1 MEGSSEIRKKSRESK
16 VCSRCGKSVINLS
29 RHQKDVHKVNKI
41 FRQVDVYING
51 NKKAPNRKI
60 KFCPLSPCKHSKKGV
75 FQLHHHLQSNIHKLN
90 PNSNQ
95 YLDALKSA
103 PRIGLQE
110 LRDHIAK
117 RKKSKAKSATTKDG
131 PKKRKI
137 ESKSPV
143 RGKAAKRVKFYKGDK
158 ENEYSLVNRI
168 EAEEEIENDSDDQLL
183 ENPEGEATI
192 SRNVSNPGH
201 LAPTSSNSNAE
212 ERKLHNE
219 ESCESKVRETYND
232 DDSKLEYD
240 QQVDKV
246 EHKLHNEESGDS
258 GNDHDSNLEYEKVMD
273 QMESKVGDT
282 HDDHDSDLEYDQLV
296 DNVWKRNEECKK
308 RSFKQLVSMMSSQ
321 CESDAE
327 LSEELNNRKNADQV
341 IQPPQPPVTAGNT
354 KSSEI
359 VICDSEE
366 EEILDPNYHPSL
378 DSESE
383 CSTGSLSDNCSLQ
396 ERDDILTDFV
406 ENVDNL
412 DFLRVEP
419 EWKSVVDVVFERKKN
434 AGNTD
439 SQSNLSQGKVPKEVM
454 NDDESSVYDSDD
466 DDNDDC
472 LEEMEDDVSFED
484 NDSSDDSPL
493 LNEFHSW
500 LIDVDGGYR
509 CAKVAGQYKSQ
520 VKRIM
525 KVLSEDFPQ
534 AANEIDLVTVEGH
547 DGVVMLRKWLGQL
560 SEEYQPGTIR
570 SYLMSLR
577 LFLKFLVQE
586 EKGQDRLDTLHAR
599 RDLLTS
605 WSSAQRKKVLKR
617 KLEKHDMD
625 FAKLLSSEDL
635 YKVSNGQQRIN
646 IIKALG
652 TAAEKS
658 KACGEPVLVNDQ
670 TFCEVRDWLI
680 TRLIIDN
687 SGRSGIAANIT
698 VEEFKDAKLYAGEED
713 GERYRVSVKNHKTGG
728 VYGAAI
734 VWFHADVYNLVNTY
748 ISRVRPK
755 YVKDATDNMFVST
768 NGVKLTSS
776 QVSTCPTRTFQ
787 REGVKFH
794 GRISAT
800 LIRKSLA
807 SGVHVHLPEDQEQLA
822 ALAQH
827 KPQTQAQ
834 YYRIN
839 DKVRETDIGRR
850 AVRKFITMNCAKT
863 EVSIIPVEWT
873 EEETSKLQDLFK
885 SEIETGNI
893 TENIVR
899 DKLGASNL
907 LETHSMKAIVLKVR
921 RLRSEFTKNLEPPT
935 EVESPEQKIERFMSS
950 RAPSI
955 ASESAK
961 PSWSKFTD
969 EQTDHLLSLT
979 QDMIENNAVK
989 REVVWERVINDE
1001 KAWKTGLVFGTDD
1014 EELLLRQK
1022 QRLADKVRKEVKR
1035 QKMKR
1040 K

>member
-1 MEGSSEIRKKSRESK
+1 
-16 VCSRCGKSVINLS
+16 
-29 RHQKDVHKVNKI
+29 
-41 FRQVDVYING
+41 
-51 NKKAPNRKI
+51 
-60 KFCPLSPCKHSKKGV
+60 
-75 FQLHHHLQSNIHKLN
+75 
-90 PNSNQ
+90 
-95 YLDALKSA
+95 
-103 PRIGLQE
+103 
-110 LRDHIAK
+110 
-117 RKKSKAKSATTKDG
+117 
-131 PKKRKI
+131 
-137 ESKSPV
+137 
-143 RGKAAKRVKFYKGDK
+143 
-158 ENEYSLVNRI
+158 
-168 EAEEEIENDSDDQLL
+168 
-183 ENPEGEATI
+183 
-192 SRNVSNPGH
+192 
-201 LAPTSSNSNAE
+201 
-212 ERKLHNE
+212 
-219 ESCESKVRETYND
+219 
-232 DDSKLEYD
+232 
-240 QQVDKV
+240 
-246 EHKLHNEESGDS
+246 
-258 GNDHDSNLEYEKVMD
+258 MD

-466 DDNDDC
+466 DDNDD
-472 LEEMEDDVSFED
+472 L
-484 NDSSDDSPL
+484 
-493 LNEFHSW
+493 
-500 LIDVDGGYR
+500 
-509 CAKVAGQYKSQ
+509 AGQYKSQ

-687 SGRSGIAANIT
+687 SGRS
-698 VEEFKDAKLYAGEED
+698 
-713 GERYRVSVKNHKTGG
+713 

-776 QVSTCPTRTFQ
+776 QVSTCLTRTFQ

-807 SGVHVHLPEDQEQLA
+807 SGVCPFA
-822 ALAQH
+822 
-827 KPQTQAQ
+827 
-834 YYRIN
+834 
-839 DKVRETDIGRR
+839 
-850 AVRKFITMNCAKT
+850 
-863 EVSIIPVEWT
+863 
-873 EEETSKLQDLFK
+873 
-885 SEIETGNI
+885 
-893 TENIVR
+893 
-899 DKLGASNL
+899 
-907 LETHSMKAIVLKVR
+907 
-921 RLRSEFTKNLEPPT
+921 
-935 EVESPEQKIERFMSS
+935 
-950 RAPSI
+950 
-955 ASESAK
+955 
-961 PSWSKFTD
+961 
-969 EQTDHLLSLT
+969 
-979 QDMIENNAVK
+979 
-989 REVVWERVINDE
+989 
-1001 KAWKTGLVFGTDD
+1001 
-1014 EELLLRQK
+1014 
-1022 QRLADKVRKEVKR
+1022 
-1035 QKMKR
+1035 
-1040 K
+1040 

>member
-1 MEGSSEIRKKSRESK
+1 
-16 VCSRCGKSVINLS
+16 
-29 RHQKDVHKVNKI
+29 
-41 FRQVDVYING
+41 YING

-143 RGKAAKRVKFYKGDK
+143 RGKAAKRVKFYK
-158 ENEYSLVNRI
+158 
-168 EAEEEIENDSDDQLL
+168 

-419 EWKSVVDVVFERKKN
+419 EWKS
-434 AGNTD
+434 
-439 SQSNLSQGKVPKEVM
+439 EVM

-534 AANEIDLVTVEGH
+534 AA
-547 DGVVMLRKWLGQL
+547 K
-560 SEEYQPGTIR
+560 
-570 SYLMSLR
+570 
-577 LFLKFLVQE
+577 
-586 EKGQDRLDTLHAR
+586 
-599 RDLLTS
+599 
-605 WSSAQRKKVLKR
+605 
-617 KLEKHDMD
+617 
-625 FAKLLSSEDL
+625 
-635 YKVSNGQQRIN
+635 
-646 IIKALG
+646 
-652 TAAEKS
+652 
-658 KACGEPVLVNDQ
+658 
-670 TFCEVRDWLI
+670 
-680 TRLIIDN
+680 
-687 SGRSGIAANIT
+687 
-698 VEEFKDAKLYAGEED
+698 
-713 GERYRVSVKNHKTGG
+713 
-728 VYGAAI
+728 
-734 VWFHADVYNLVNTY
+734 
-748 ISRVRPK
+748 
-755 YVKDATDNMFVST
+755 
-768 NGVKLTSS
+768 
-776 QVSTCPTRTFQ
+776 
-787 REGVKFH
+787 
-794 GRISAT
+794 
-800 LIRKSLA
+800 
-807 SGVHVHLPEDQEQLA
+807 
-822 ALAQH
+822 
-827 KPQTQAQ
+827 
-834 YYRIN
+834 
-839 DKVRETDIGRR
+839 
-850 AVRKFITMNCAKT
+850 
-863 EVSIIPVEWT
+863 
-873 EEETSKLQDLFK
+873 
-885 SEIETGNI
+885 
-893 TENIVR
+893 
-899 DKLGASNL
+899 
-907 LETHSMKAIVLKVR
+907 
-921 RLRSEFTKNLEPPT
+921 
-935 EVESPEQKIERFMSS
+935 
-950 RAPSI
+950 
-955 ASESAK
+955 
-961 PSWSKFTD
+961 
-969 EQTDHLLSLT
+969 
-979 QDMIENNAVK
+979 
-989 REVVWERVINDE
+989 
-1001 KAWKTGLVFGTDD
+1001 
-1014 EELLLRQK
+1014 
-1022 QRLADKVRKEVKR
+1022 
-1035 QKMKR
+1035 
-1040 K
+1040 

>member
-1 MEGSSEIRKKSRESK
+1 K

-131 PKKRKI
+131 PKKEKNRIKI
-137 ESKSPV
+137 TCTWKG
-143 RGKAAKRVKFYKGDK
+143 RKRVKFYKGDK

-192 SRNVSNPGH
+192 SRNV
-201 LAPTSSNSNAE
+201 
-212 ERKLHNE
+212 K
-219 ESCESKVRETYND
+219 SCESKVRETYND

-240 QQVDKV
+240 QQ
-246 EHKLHNEESGDS
+246 
-258 GNDHDSNLEYEKVMD
+258 
-273 QMESKVGDT
+273 VGDT

-670 TFCEVRDWLI
+670 TF
-680 TRLIIDN
+680 
-687 SGRSGIAANIT
+687 
-698 VEEFKDAKLYAGEED
+698 
-713 GERYRVSVKNHKTGG
+713 
-728 VYGAAI
+728 
-734 VWFHADVYNLVNTY
+734 
-748 ISRVRPK
+748 
-755 YVKDATDNMFVST
+755 
-768 NGVKLTSS
+768 
-776 QVSTCPTRTFQ
+776 
-787 REGVKFH
+787 
-794 GRISAT
+794 
-800 LIRKSLA
+800 
-807 SGVHVHLPEDQEQLA
+807 
-822 ALAQH
+822 
-827 KPQTQAQ
+827 
-834 YYRIN
+834 
-839 DKVRETDIGRR
+839 
-850 AVRKFITMNCAKT
+850 
-863 EVSIIPVEWT
+863 
-873 EEETSKLQDLFK
+873 
-885 SEIETGNI
+885 
-893 TENIVR
+893 
-899 DKLGASNL
+899 
-907 LETHSMKAIVLKVR
+907 
-921 RLRSEFTKNLEPPT
+921 LRSK
-935 EVESPEQKIERFMSS
+935 
-950 RAPSI
+950 
-955 ASESAK
+955 
-961 PSWSKFTD
+961 
-969 EQTDHLLSLT
+969 
-979 QDMIENNAVK
+979 
-989 REVVWERVINDE
+989 
-1001 KAWKTGLVFGTDD
+1001 G
-1014 EELLLRQK
+1014 
-1022 QRLADKVRKEVKR
+1022 LADYKINN
-1035 QKMKR
+1035 
-1040 K
+1040 

>member
-1 MEGSSEIRKKSRESK
+1 
-16 VCSRCGKSVINLS
+16 
-29 RHQKDVHKVNKI
+29 
-41 FRQVDVYING
+41 
-51 NKKAPNRKI
+51 
-60 KFCPLSPCKHSKKGV
+60 
-75 FQLHHHLQSNIHKLN
+75 
-90 PNSNQ
+90 
-95 YLDALKSA
+95 
-103 PRIGLQE
+103 
-110 LRDHIAK
+110 
-117 RKKSKAKSATTKDG
+117 
-131 PKKRKI
+131 
-137 ESKSPV
+137 
-143 RGKAAKRVKFYKGDK
+143 
-158 ENEYSLVNRI
+158 
-168 EAEEEIENDSDDQLL
+168 
-183 ENPEGEATI
+183 
-192 SRNVSNPGH
+192 
-201 LAPTSSNSNAE
+201 
-212 ERKLHNE
+212 
-219 ESCESKVRETYND
+219 
-232 DDSKLEYD
+232 
-240 QQVDKV
+240 
-246 EHKLHNEESGDS
+246 
-258 GNDHDSNLEYEKVMD
+258 MD

-419 EWKSVVDVVFERKKN
+419 EWKSVVDKKN

-500 LIDVDGGYR
+500 LIDVDGGLSLR
-509 CAKVAGQYKSQ
+509 KSGWSQ
-520 VKRIM
+520 V
-525 KVLSEDFPQ
+525 
-534 AANEIDLVTVEGH
+534 T
-547 DGVVMLRKWLGQL
+547 
-560 SEEYQPGTIR
+560 
-570 SYLMSLR
+570 
-577 LFLKFLVQE
+577 
-586 EKGQDRLDTLHAR
+586 
-599 RDLLTS
+599 DLLTS

-776 QVSTCPTRTFQ
+776 QVSTCLTRTFQ

-907 LETHSMKAIVLKVR
+907 LETH
-921 RLRSEFTKNLEPPT
+921 P
-935 EVESPEQKIERFMSS
+935 
-950 RAPSI
+950 
-955 ASESAK
+955 
-961 PSWSKFTD
+961 
-969 EQTDHLLSLT
+969 
-979 QDMIENNAVK
+979 
-989 REVVWERVINDE
+989 
-1001 KAWKTGLVFGTDD
+1001 
-1014 EELLLRQK
+1014 
-1022 QRLADKVRKEVKR
+1022 
-1035 QKMKR
+1035 
-1040 K
+1040 